1 MASSLFQQPITQQST
16 PMLQSQIMPNQPHG
30 VNRDQLLQMWGLI
43 KNSNN
48 PQQVM
53 QTMINQN
60 PQLKQ
65 LIDTVNSFGDPQKA
79 FYALAQ
85 KQGVDPNS
93 ILSLLK

>member
-1 MASSLFQQPITQQST
+1 
-16 PMLQSQIMPNQPHG
+16 MLQSPIMPNQQQG

-48 PQQVM
+48 PKQVM

-65 LIDTVNSFGDPQKA
+65 LIDTVNSLGDPQKA